1 MWRVGGMRVCVCDS
15 ACVIVRVCDGVCVRV
30 CVCGFVCVE
39 FILRIL
45 D

>member
-30 CVCGFVCVE
+30 CVCVDLSV
-39 FILRIL
+39 LSL
-45 D
+45 Y